1 MTNITDEQIEN
12 FKSVLKGQE
21 EVEVSINLG
30 KIPADVGGITAGQLS
45 TTSTILS
52 RKLLKEWIF
61 NQIPNVECGVRV
73 VISGPMSNCIAL
85 QIGKW
90 LGEYGIKVTYQSF
103 SAFKLEM
110 I

>member
-21 EVEVSINLG
+21 EIEVSINLE
-30 KIPADVGGITAGQLS
+30 KIPPDVGILTAGKLS
-45 TTSTILS
+45 TTSTIFS
-52 RKLLKEWIF
+52 RELLKEWIF
-61 NQIPNVECGVRV
+61 NQIPDVECGVGV

-85 QIGKW
+85 QVGKW
-90 LGEYGIKVTYQSF
+90 MGEQGIKVTYQSF

>member
-1 MTNITDEQIEN
+1 MTNITDEQIE
-12 FKSVLKGQE
+12 
-21 EVEVSINLG
+21 VSINLR
-30 KIPADVGGITAGQLS
+30 KIPMDVGEIIGGPLGV
-45 TTSTILS
+45 TSTIYS

-61 NQIPNVECGVRV
+61 NQIPDVECDVSV

-90 LGEYGIKVTYQSF
+90 LGESKAKVIYQSF